1 MPPPQESSSR
11 SLACREEYDRR
22 DLEAMSTGDNY
33 RRWIL
38 DQFKPYLGKDVV
50 EVGAG
55 AGDFS
60 KLLLETGIRSLIALE
75 PAINMEPDLRA
86 ALAPFINAT
95 VLMEKLPDTADFVD
109 KRPDTIIYI
118 NVLEHIREDGE
129 ELHRAFQV
137 LLPGG
142 YMCVFVPALNWLYG
156 TNDMAV
162 GHYRRYEKA
171 QLTKL
176 VENVGFDIVKIRYL
190 DFFGVAPWFLLF
202 RVLKQPTVRGNQVAF
217 YDRFCVPI
225 LRRLE
230 NSIHFPIGK
239 NLLIVGRRPI

>member
-1 MPPPQESSSR
+1 LAPPLESSSR
-11 SLACREEYDRR
+11 SSGCREEYDRR
-22 DLEAMSTGDNY
+22 DLEAMSAGDNY

-55 AGDFS
+55 SGDFS
-60 KLLLETGIRSLIALE
+60 KLLLEAGIRSLIAVE
-75 PAINMEPDLRA
+75 PAINMGPVLKTV
-86 ALAPFINAT
+86 LAPFKNAT
-95 VLMEKLPDTADFVD
+95 VLMEKLPDTAYFVE

-118 NVLEHIREDGE
+118 NVLEHIRADSE
-129 ELHRAFQV
+129 ELRRAFRL

-142 YMCVFVPALNWLYG
+142 YMWVFVPALTWLYG
-156 TNDMAV
+156 TNDEAV
-162 GHYRRYEKA
+162 GHYRRYEKVP
-171 QLTKL
+171 LTRL
-176 VENVGFDIVKIRYL
+176 VEDVGFELVKIRYL
-190 DFFGVAPWFLLF
+190 DFFGIIPWFLLF
-202 RVLKQPTVRGNQVAF
+202 RILKQATVRGNQVAF

-230 NSIHFPIGK
+230 NSIRFPIGK